1 MSEGLGSSAPEGFL
15 LLGTRAFYRPQG
27 LVTFAVAVDL
37 VESAID
43 FAREHAIPELVINTT
58 GLTGYPTPNTLE
70 RYDMALRWV
79 KAARGGIRTV
89 MVARP
94 EIVDPDKIGVL
105 IAANRG
111 LVANVF
117 TNEAD
122 AEHWL
127 DTLGRAAR

>member
-1 MSEGLGSSAPEGFL
+1 MSEGIGSSEPEGFL
-15 LLGTRAFYRPQG
+15 LVGTRAFYRPQG
-27 LVTFAVAVDL
+27 IVTFAVAVDM

-43 FAREHAIPELVINTT
+43 FARDSAIPELVINTT
-58 GLTGYPTPNTLE
+58 GLTGFATPNTLE

-94 EIVDPDKIGVL
+94 EIVDPDRIGVL

-111 LVANVF
+111 LIANVF
-117 TNEAD
+117 TNETD
-122 AEHWL
+122 AEDWL
-127 DTLGRAAR
+127 DKLGRSAR